1 MNAEKIAVRRI
12 LIVRSSAR
20 DCQPILDALGFKDPP
35 DDNAAIQIADSF
47 AEAVE
52 RISKEK
58 FDLVVSDTSNFIP
71 LEKAL
76 VAQQASTVLEAIG
89 QCVCVVDREG
99 KFVWSNERLADLS
112 EETSTKVVD
121 CCLEL
126 LASQWE
132 ANLDPASILRT
143 RHFSLSVSGD
153 QYYEVTAAPIM
164 SADGQIEHVAVVIAD
179 VTPAR
184 RLQRKINA
192 IDQAGR
198 ELVRLDAQ
206 QVSGLDVSERLALLE
221 EKIIRFTR
229 DLMHFNNF
237 AIYVLDKSTNKLE
250 LLVNYDLP
258 PESVAVDLYASTEG
272 NGITG
277 YVASTGRSY
286 ICPDV
291 KKDPR
296 YLPGIDEAQSSLTV
310 PLRLHD
316 EILGV
321 LNVESHQPAAFT
333 EDDRQFAE
341 IFGRYIAIA
350 LNTFDL
356 LVTERVTTT
365 GKLASDVQTEIAAPL
380 NDIITDATTLM
391 EDYIGHDDLR
401 HRLQAI
407 CDNVMKAKQAVKE
420 VAQPSGGLLGTKKPS
435 LPRDEVLAGR
445 KILVADDEDAIR
457 DTISEVLISYG
468 CEVETAH
475 DGVQAVCLLA
485 ERSYDLVLSD
495 IKMPGKSGYEVFA
508 AAKER
513 NSNCPVIL
521 MTGFGYDPN
530 HSIIR
535 ARQEGL
541 SAVLFKPFKVDQ
553 LLSEIRS
560 ALIAKTA

>member
-1 MNAEKIAVRRI
+1 MNAKELAVKRI
-12 LIVRSSAR
+12 LIVQSQDRGGQA
-20 DCQPILDALGFKDPP
+20 IVDALGDGAEIVPV
-35 DDNAAIQIADSF
+35 SSY
-47 AEAVE
+47 AEAVD
-52 RISKEK
+52 RISRES
-58 FDLVVSDTSNFIP
+58 FDFVLSDTSDFVP

-76 VAQQASTVLEAIG
+76 ITQQASTVLEAIG
-89 QCVCVVDREG
+89 QAVCVVDREG
-99 KFVWSNERLADLS
+99 RFVWSNQQLEALS
-112 EETSTKVVD
+112 EEVKVKVLD
-121 CCLEL
+121 GCQEL
-126 LASQWE
+126 LDTQRTP
-132 ANLDPASILRT
+132 DPRAILRT

-153 QYYEVTAAPIM
+153 HYYEVTAAPILR
-164 SADGQIEHVAVVIAD
+164 ADGRIDQMAAIIAN

-198 ELVRLDAQ
+198 ELVRLDARQ
-206 QVSGLDVSERLALLE
+206 LEKLDVSQRLALLE

-229 DLMHFNNF
+229 ELMHFDNF
-237 AIYVLDKSTNKLE
+237 AIYILDKNNNNKLE

-272 NGITG
+272 NGISG
-277 YVASTGRSY
+277 YVAATGRSY
-286 ICPDV
+286 LCPEVRD
-291 KKDPR
+291 DPR
-296 YLPGIDEAQSSLTV
+296 YLQGIVEARSSLTV

-316 EILGV
+316 DLLGV
-321 LNVESHQPAAFT
+321 FNVESERPAAFT

-356 LVTERVTTT
+356 LITERVATS
-365 GKLASDVQTEIAAPL
+365 GALASNVQTEIAGPL
-380 NDIITDATTLM
+380 NDIITDSTTLM

-407 CDNVMKAKQAVKE
+407 CDRVMQIKKAVKD
-420 VAQPSGGLLGTKKPS
+420 VAEPPGGLLGSRGAAVAK
-435 LPRDEVLAGR
+435 DAVLCDR
-445 KILVADDEDAIR
+445 KILVADDEEDIR

-468 CEVETAH
+468 CEVETAR
-475 DGVQAVCLLA
+475 DGAEAVSMLA

-495 IKMPGKSGYEVFA
+495 IKMPHKNGYDVFA
-508 AAKER
+508 AAKDHDP
-513 NSNCPVIL
+513 NCPVIL

-535 ARQEGL
+535 ARREGL

-553 LLSEIRS
+553 LINELRTSLAPAR
-560 ALIAKTA
+560 